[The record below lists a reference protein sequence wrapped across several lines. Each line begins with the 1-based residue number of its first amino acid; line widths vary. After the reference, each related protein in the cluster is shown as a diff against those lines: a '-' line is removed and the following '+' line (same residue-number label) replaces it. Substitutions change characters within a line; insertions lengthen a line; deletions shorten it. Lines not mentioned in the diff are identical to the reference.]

1 MVTKPLLTGV
11 RAIALFEAAKGALVL
26 LVGLGLLSLIHR
38 DVEAV
43 AEHLVRQSHLNP
55 ASHYPQIFVE
65 AAGRVTD
72 THLWMLAGAAF
83 LYSVVRGVEAYGLWF
98 ERRWA
103 EWFALIAGG
112 FFIPVE
118 IYELIHHVSVIKLL
132 VLGTNTAIVV
142 YMWYLLRHPAEQAR
156 ELLREKRPE

>member
-11 RAIALFEAAKGALVL
+11 RAIAVFEAAKGALVL

-83 LYSVVRGVEAYGLWF
+83 LYSVVRGVEAYGLWL

-118 IYELIHHVSVIKLL
+118 IYELIHHVSLIKIL
-132 VLGTNTAIVV
+132 VLATNTAIVV